1 MTRIDPNALRLAGA
15 YQTAVSRKPASTTP
29 SSSSSPSTPVG
40 QSFDSLRRADSVVDQ
55 VAIARPE
62 KLAASVSKLS
72 AATVAGS
79 AVKTNAVTVPATPAA
94 STYTARG
101 TLSMYGQPGERN
113 TAATGVA
120 LGRVLDAQG

>member
-1 MTRIDPNALRLAGA
+1 MTRIDANALRLAGA
-15 YQTAVSRKPASTTP
+15 YQTTANRKPVNTTATPP
-29 SSSSSPSTPVG
+29 SAT
-40 QSFDSLRRADSVVDQ
+40 SFDSLRRADAVVDQ

-72 AATVAGS
+72 AATVSGS
-79 AVKTNAVTVPATPAA
+79 AVKSPADTSPIAPAA

-101 TLSMYGQPGERN
+101 TLSMYGQPGDRN

>member
-15 YQTAVSRKPASTTP
+15 YQTAVNRTPARPT
-29 SSSSSPSTPVG
+29 PSTPSG

-55 VAIARPE
+55 ITIARPE

-79 AVKTNAVTVPATPAA
+79 AVKTAANPATPIAPAA

-120 LGRVLDAQG
+120 LGRVFDAQG

>member
-15 YQTAVSRKPASTTP
+15 YQTTVNRKPVSPTASTP
-29 SSSSSPSTPVG
+29 IG

-79 AVKTNAVTVPATPAA
+79 AVKATLGTAPAAPAT

-120 LGRVLDAQG
+120 IGRVLDAQG

>member
-15 YQTAVSRKPASTTP
+15 YQTAANRKAPNANVSAQNGNTP
-29 SSSSSPSTPVG
+29 
-40 QSFDSLRRADSVVDQ
+40 SFDSLRRADAVVDQ

-79 AVKTNAVTVPATPAA
+79 AVKTTANPQSPIAPTA

-101 TLSMYGQPGERN
+101 TLSMYGQPGDRN

-120 LGRVLDAQG
+120 LGRVFDAQG

>member
-15 YQTAVSRKPASTTP
+15 YQTAVSRKPASPTP
-29 SSSSSPSTPVG
+29 STSSTPVG

-79 AVKTNAVTVPATPAA
+79 AVKTIAVTTPAAPAA

-120 LGRVLDAQG
+120 IGRVLDAQG

>member
-15 YQTAVSRKPASTTP
+15 YQTAVSRKPASPTP
-29 SSSSSPSTPVG
+29 STSSTPVG

-79 AVKTNAVTVPATPAA
+79 AVKTIAATAPAAPAA

-120 LGRVLDAQG
+120 IGRVLDAQG

>member
-15 YQTAVSRKPASTTP
+15 YQTAVSRKPASPTP
-29 SSSSSPSTPVG
+29 STSSTPVG

-79 AVKTNAVTVPATPAA
+79 AVKTIAVTAPAAPAA

-120 LGRVLDAQG
+120 IGRVLDAQG

>member
-15 YQTAVSRKPASTTP
+15 YQAAANRKAPSASISNQNGSTA
-29 SSSSSPSTPVG
+29 
-40 QSFDSLRRADSVVDQ
+40 SFDSLRRADSVVDQ

-79 AVKTNAVTVPATPAA
+79 AVKTPANPAGPIAPAA

>member
-1 MTRIDPNALRLAGA
+1 MTRIDPNALRLAGV
-15 YQTAVSRKPASTTP
+15 YQTAVNRKAASPTA
-29 SSSSSPSTPVG
+29 STPVA

-79 AVKTNAVTVPATPAA
+79 AVKATSATSPATPAA

-101 TLSMYGQPGERN
+101 TISMYGQPGERN

>member
-15 YQTAVSRKPASTTP
+15 YQTAANRKTP
-29 SSSSSPSTPVG
+29 SANVSTQTG
-40 QSFDSLRRADSVVDQ
+40 NTAAFDPLRRADAVVDQ

-62 KLAASVSKLS
+62 KLAASVSKLA

-79 AVKTNAVTVPATPAA
+79 AVKTGSATPAAPIGPAA

-120 LGRVLDAQG
+120 LGRVFDAQG

>member
-15 YQTAVSRKPASTTP
+15 YQTAVSRKPASQTP
-29 SSSSSPSTPVG
+29 STSSTPVG

-79 AVKTNAVTVPATPAA
+79 AVKTIAVTAPAAPAA

-120 LGRVLDAQG
+120 IGRVLDAQG

>member
-1 MTRIDPNALRLAGA
+1 MTRIDPHALRLAGA
-15 YQTAVSRKPASTTP
+15 YQTAANRKAPNANVSAQNGNTP
-29 SSSSSPSTPVG
+29 
-40 QSFDSLRRADSVVDQ
+40 SFDSLRRADAVVDQ

-79 AVKTNAVTVPATPAA
+79 AVKATANPQTPIAPPA

-101 TLSMYGQPGERN
+101 TLSMYGQPGDRN

-120 LGRVLDAQG
+120 LGRVFDAQG

>member
-15 YQTAVSRKPASTTP
+15 YQVAANRKA
-29 SSSSSPSTPVG
+29 PSTNVST
-40 QSFDSLRRADSVVDQ
+40 QSGNTASYDSLRRADAVVDQ

-79 AVKTNAVTVPATPAA
+79 AVKTAATPAA
-94 STYTARG
+94 PIAPAGSTYTARG
-101 TLSMYGQPGERN
+101 TLSLYGQPGERN

-120 LGRVLDAQG
+120 LGRVFDAQG

>member
-15 YQTAVSRKPASTTP
+15 YQTAVNRTTTRPTASTP
-29 SSSSSPSTPVG
+29 SG

-79 AVKTNAVTVPATPAA
+79 AVKATLGTAPAAPAA

-120 LGRVLDAQG
+120 IGRVLDAQG